1 MGEQCV
7 LTHDV
12 GTSGDKATLVGTSGK
27 ILGVAEKDYDV
38 NYPEPGWAEQDPKQ
52 YWDAVVE
59 TTKALLKK
67 TKTNPKDVIGISLD
81 AQMMGAI
88 PVDKNGNALRPAMIW
103 LDARSQ
109 KQSAEFEKKFDPISQ
124 LLDMGNLPMTTAKD
138 VIPKI
143 WWIRDNEPK
152 VFEKAYKWCDVKD
165 YVIRKLVG
173 EFYTDWSTAL
183 LFGLF
188 HIQNHVWVDQIIEG
202 VGLSR
207 DKLCEVTKTTDVIG
221 TLTKEAARELGLTT
235 ETPVICGAGDAP
247 ATHVGSGAIKT
258 LEGHLYLGS
267 SGWVSVA
274 MDNFAVDPETGIATI
289 YSGVPGKFMLIGE
302 MESVAAPFK
311 WFRDNLAAA
320 ECQIATER
328 GCDPYDVINEE
339 AAAVGPGAKKLIFL
353 PWMLGERAPIQ
364 DTTVRG
370 GFINLSFHHGPP
382 EIARAIL
389 EGVAYHI
396 RWITKNI
403 QKVLDRGVL
412 DPNQPKPEIKSLNA
426 CGGGAVSPL
435 WMQIFADVLSKR
447 IRPIREPRSVA
458 AIGIAIISMVGLKIY
473 SDFETAV
480 DKIIKVEKDYYPN
493 ENLKP
498 VYDEMYNVFEG
509 IYPKLKE
516 VYQTLNKGEI
526 HKKIIEP

>member
-12 GTSGDKATLVGTSGK
+12 GTSGDKATLVSTSGK

-38 NYPEPGWAEQDPKQ
+38 DYPQPGWAEQDPKQ

-59 TTKALLKK
+59 TTRTLLKK

-88 PVDKNGNALRPAMIW
+88 PVDKDGNALRPAMIW
-103 LDARSQ
+103 LDSRSQ
-109 KQSAEFEKKFDPISQ
+109 KQSEEFEKKFDPITQ

-143 WWIRDNEPK
+143 WWVRDNEPK
-152 VFEKAYKWCDVKD
+152 IFEKAYKWCDIKD

-188 HIQNHVWVDQIIEG
+188 HIQNHVWVDQLIEG

-221 TLTKEAARELGLTT
+221 TLTKEAAHELGLTT
-235 ETPVICGAGDAP
+235 DTPVVCGAGDAP

-258 LEGHLYLGS
+258 FEGHLYIGS
-267 SGWVSVA
+267 SGWVSVT

-311 WFRDNLAAA
+311 WFKDNLAAK
-320 ECQIATER
+320 ECLMAMER
-328 GCDPYDVINEE
+328 KCDPYDIINEE
-339 AAAVGPGAKKLIFL
+339 AAGVGPGAKKLIFL

-364 DTTVRG
+364 DATVRG

-426 CGGGAVSPL
+426 CGGGAINSL

-447 IRPIREPRSVA
+447 IRLIREPRSVA
-458 AIGIAIISMVGLKIY
+458 ALGIAIISMIGLKIY
-473 SDFETAV
+473 PDFETAI
-480 DKIIKVEKDYYPN
+480 DKIIKVEKEYYPN
-493 ENLKP
+493 ENRRP
-498 VYDEMYNVFEG
+498 IYDEMYNVFEG
-509 IYPKLKE
+509 IYPKLKD
-516 VYQTLNKGEI
+516 VFITLNKGEI
-526 HKKIIEP
+526 HRKIEP